1 MVVPV
6 PRQPD
11 SKERLLRTA
20 SELILMNGYSATS
33 VDSICEACGIKK
45 GSFYH
50 HFESKEQL
58 AAEALD
64 RDWEHFK
71 QVLDQA
77 FSPSRSPLDRIR
89 AFLKANHE
97 CQVNWSKMRGVV
109 CGCPLFSLG
118 AEVGT
123 QEPKLRQK
131 VDEHLTIM
139 ARYFESTVREAHAL
153 GELHAP
159 DPKAVAWLIVTFIE
173 GALTLGRI
181 RNSLQPILETETGV
195 MRLLGIAPASSN
207 AA

>member
-1 MVVPV
+1 M
-6 PRQPD
+6 PRHVD

-20 SELILMNGYSATS
+20 SELILLHGYSATS
-33 VDSICEACGIKK
+33 VDSICAACGIKK

-58 AAEALD
+58 AADALD
-64 RDWEHFK
+64 RDWQHFK
-71 QVLDQA
+71 EVLDKA

-89 AFLKANHE
+89 AFLVANHE
-97 CQVNWSKMRGVV
+97 CQVNWSKTKGVV

-118 AEVGT
+118 AEIGT

-139 ARYFESTVREAHAL
+139 ARYFESALREAHAL
-153 GELHAP
+153 GELDVP
-159 DPKAVAWLIVTFIE
+159 DPKSLAWLVITFIE
-173 GALTLGRI
+173 GALTLARI
-181 RNSLQPILETETGV
+181 RNSLQPIVDTEVGV
-195 MRLLGIAPASSN
+195 MRLIGARTMRAE